1 MGFCKTIYKNKIV
14 FLIDKKNVDDTLVQ
28 KIIFQNSTNK
38 KIGLDM
44 KNVESVNSPLLIKC
58 LIENKIKLYNLQSE
72 LLTYFAIIL
81 KNGFLKSYMNFADFS
96 ENKREL
102 VKRHFL
108 VA

>member
-1 MGFCKTIYKNKIV
+1 M
-14 FLIDKKNVDDTLVQ
+14 VDDDLVREIL
-28 KIIFQNSTNK
+28 KNSPYK
-38 KIGLDM
+38 KRIGLDM
-44 KNVESVNSPLLIKC
+44 TNVENVSSPLLIEYLLK
-58 LIENKIKLYNLQSE
+58 NKIKLFNLHSE

-81 KNGFLKSYMNFADFS
+81 KNGFLKSYMNCSDFS

>member
-1 MGFCKTIYKNKIV
+1 MGIYKTIYKNKIV
-14 FLIDKKNVDDTLVQ
+14 FLINEKIVDDILIR
-28 KIIFQNSTNK
+28 KILSQISSDK
-38 KIGLDM
+38 KIGIDM
-44 KNVESVNSPLLIKC
+44 KKVETVNSPLLIKC

-81 KNGFLKSYMNFADFS
+81 KSGFLKSFMNFADFS

>member
-1 MGFCKTIYKNKIV
+1 MLFVN
-14 FLIDKKNVDDTLVQ
+14 
-28 KIIFQNSTNK
+28 
-38 KIGLDM
+38 